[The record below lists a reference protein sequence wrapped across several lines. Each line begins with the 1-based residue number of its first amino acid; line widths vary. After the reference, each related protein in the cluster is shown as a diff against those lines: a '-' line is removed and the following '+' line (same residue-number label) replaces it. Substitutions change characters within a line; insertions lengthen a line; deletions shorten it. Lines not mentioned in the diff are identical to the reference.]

1 MFYHLF
7 CFGRNGSI
15 SIITSESTGSQI
27 SQTGISS
34 IVFVVPQ
41 RLAAIFSSTH
51 CQIQRTTIA
60 PNATNI
66 GNILIADC

>member
-7 CFGRNGSI
+7 CFGRSGSI
-15 SIITSESTGSQI
+15 SIITSVSNGNQI

-34 IVFVVPQ
+34 TVFVVPQ

-51 CQIQRTTIA
+51 CQIQRTSIA
-60 PNATNI
+60 PNAISI
-66 GNILIADC
+66 GNKLITDH